1 MTTVILFALAI
12 AGLLISLRKDKS
24 RTIQSIKSARGMM
37 GNMLW
42 DVVGILLLIGLILA
56 IIPPATIEQLLGNES
71 GILATIGAA
80 ITGTITLIP
89 AFIAF
94 PLMGSLKANGA
105 GILTLT
111 AFVTTLT
118 MVGFV
123 TYPLESKTFGHEFAI
138 KRNVLSFVFALIIAF
153 GMGVMYR

>member
-1 MTTVILFALAI
+1 MTTVILFGLAI
-12 AGLLISLRKDKS
+12 AGLLISLKKDKS

-37 GNMLW
+37 GNMIG

-56 IIPPATIEQLLGNES
+56 IIPPTTIERLLGNES

-105 GILTLT
+105 GILTLQH
-111 AFVTTLT
+111 L
-118 MVGFV
+118 
-123 TYPLESKTFGHEFAI
+123 
-138 KRNVLSFVFALIIAF
+138 
-153 GMGVMYR
+153 